1 MTGSDPKES
10 AQTAFLQEGEKT
22 WGVWLPIALA
32 DVLTMLYIV
41 SRRAAGD
48 TKKVNIMKRS
58 EVLKSWMLPAMSA
71 AIAEDEAEAEAWA
84 MLESIR
90 NLKKAK

>member
-1 MTGSDPKES
+1 
-10 AQTAFLQEGEKT
+10 
-22 WGVWLPIALA
+22 
-32 DVLTMLYIV
+32 MLHIV
-41 SRRAAGD
+41 SRRAIGD
-48 TKKVNIMKRS
+48 TGRIKTMKRS

-84 MLESIR
+84 MLGSVR